1 MKRFLGVAA
10 ATLAGVVLAGA
21 PARAQMV
28 YPYSRPNYGPGYTP
42 MLSPYLNLLRGSTTG
57 GVGGDVNAATNYFLG
72 TLPEFQRRSQA
83 NQFRSAINTLD
94 LQMLNP
100 PATEEDLLLF
110 RPLMQAGHPTAFNT
124 TLTYFNQMTPSAGVR
139 PGARPGGYTRP
150 GRTGYGVPSVPGASP
165 RSPTQ
170 R

>member
-21 PARAQMV
+21 PAHAQMI

-42 MLSPYLNLLRGSTTG
+42 MLSPYLNLLRG
-57 GVGGDVNAATNYFLG
+57 GDVSANYFLG

-83 NQFRSAINTLD
+83 KQFGSAINSLDLD
-94 LQMLNP
+94 LQSP
-100 PATEEDLLLF
+100 PTAEEGVLQF
-110 RPLMQAGHPTAFNT
+110 RPLMQAGHPTVFNS
-124 TLTYFNQMTPSAGVR
+124 TLTYFNQTTPVPGVR
-139 PGARPGGYTRP
+139 SQAGRGYTRP
-150 GRTGYGVPSVPGASP
+150 GRTGFGVPSLPGATP
-165 RSPTQ
+165 RPAG